1 MSSSVIYEAFWV
13 GLKEALKAGL
23 VWIVLFSFLQ
33 VIDRKKLSGF
43 FLYGILLALICPLYV
58 FTLPV
63 TPQLKELISRSID
76 TSFALF
82 FILSAFLLAHGSGMN
97 LLGAIERAFGKTV
110 IAAPVLLLLSA
121 LYFAPD
127 FAGNSVFLME
137 LAEVKESP
145 AAVYISA
152 TAGIVFGLAAFYAAR
167 KKIRVDFIG
176 SFFGLPQL
184 FLFIAMI
191 KLLGGGIKGFSGISL
206 IPSVQTGFMKFFHD
220 FVHQVFVI
228 LMVPDHPLLKTTA
241 WNFIGILFGPNFSS
255 VAALAA
261 LLAIPMLFLSHSF
274 LGPVPEPEA
283 ETPADRRKIKG
294 LFMSD
299 RKRKAVSVLLF
310 VIFIVVAWFS
320 ESGENISKLYIPK
333 PRPVVEDKGTV
344 MIPLKDPTMDVR
356 DGALYKFSLSYRGEE
371 MRILV
376 IKKDDGKLSV
386 CLDACE
392 ICPPRGYGQ
401 KQGFVVCIYC
411 NTPIPV
417 ATLGQPGGCNPIP
430 LHVLIDDNFI
440 RIDVSE
446 ILQKWDYVKSG
457 KGKESV
463 K

>member
-13 GLKEALKAGL
+13 GLKEALKVGL
-23 VWIVLFSFLQ
+23 VWTALFSFLS
-33 VIDRKKLSGF
+33 VIDNKKLIKF
-43 FLYGILLALICPLYV
+43 FSYGVFLSFVCALYV
-58 FTLPV
+58 FALSV
-63 TPQLKELISRSID
+63 TPQLKEQISRFID

-82 FILSAFLLAHGSGMN
+82 FISSAFLLAHNSGIN
-97 LLGAIERAFGKTV
+97 LFGAADSIFAKTA
-110 IAAPVLLLLSA
+110 IKGGLLILLSA
-121 LYFAPD
+121 LYFTPD
-127 FAGNSVFLME
+127 FTGNAAFLME
-137 LAEVKESP
+137 LAEVKENP
-145 AAVYISA
+145 PAVYISA
-152 TAGIVFGLAAFYAAR
+152 AAGILFVASAFYASR
-167 KKIRVDFIG
+167 KRIGLNLIG
-176 SFFGLPQL
+176 SFLGLPQL
-184 FLFIAMI
+184 FLFVSMV

-220 FVHQVFVI
+220 FVHQFFVI

-255 VAALAA
+255 AVALTA
-261 LLAIPMLFLSHSF
+261 LLALPVIFLSHS
-274 LGPVPEPEA
+274 LIEPLPEPAA
-283 ETPADRRKIKG
+283 ETSADKRKIKS
-294 LFMSD
+294 LLMSD
-299 RKRKAVSVLLF
+299 RRRKAVPFLF
-310 VIFIVVAWFS
+310 FMIFIVAAWFS
-320 ESGENISKLYIPK
+320 ESGENIARLYIPK
-333 PRPVVEDKGTV
+333 PRPVVEDKGIV

-417 ATLGQPGGCNPIP
+417 STLGQPGGCNPIP
-430 LHVLIDDNFI
+430 LHVSIDDNFI
-440 RIDVSE
+440 RIGLSE
-446 ILQKWDYVKSG
+446 MLQKWDYVKSG